1 MARRCHN
8 FDRTNQPPGAQPVTT
23 PNYRL
28 VVTASQ
34 TKSRQFVWVIVDDSN
49 GGIFVQTSRQTFRS
63 MEAAYDAGQG
73 ALGYWR
79 DKMRRTT
86 PSVDLAQPQ
95 PQSGEPI
102 ECRPQSFLTSRVYSE
117 VEPCGVAGRCGVIS
131 QSSPPLAIA
140 FHHLDA
146 AAGVVEFM
154 EDFHASGMATP
165 GQRSQCLMEPRRV
178 RKGCNRHR
186 SSVM

>member
-1 MARRCHN
+1 MNYSAAVVCRMARRCHN
-8 FDRTNQPPGAQPVTT
+8 FDMTNQPPGAQPVTT

-95 PQSGEPI
+95 PTKRRTDRMSGP
-102 ECRPQSFLTSRVYSE
+102 RVSLTSRVYS
-117 VEPCGVAGRCGVIS
+117 
-131 QSSPPLAIA
+131 
-140 FHHLDA
+140 
-146 AAGVVEFM
+146 
-154 EDFHASGMATP
+154 
-165 GQRSQCLMEPRRV
+165 
-178 RKGCNRHR
+178 
-186 SSVM
+186 